1 MYVTIIVFAI
11 IRVISAIFLKDTLE
25 AAHNDAE
32 NLILERLIKK
42 RTYVRKLEN
51 IFHAVDGACDGMV
64 TEEKLSSILSN
75 PTVVAY
81 FQTLDVD
88 ACPGECNEV
97 LLKFGEHVW

>member
-1 MYVTIIVFAI
+1 MTIIVFAI
-11 IRVISAIFLKDTLE
+11 IRVISAIFLKDTLD

-42 RTYVRKLEN
+42 TTYVRKLEN
-51 IFHAVDGACDGMV
+51 IFNAIDGASDGMV
-64 TEEKLSSILSN
+64 TEDKLSNILSN

-88 ACPGECNEV
+88 ACQGVCNEV
-97 LLKFGEHVW
+97 LFKFG